1 MHKMRLVR
9 SLRGVIMFVYAHDI
23 KCGDTFRYACDW
35 DILGKA
41 IMSQPILASDDA
53 IVIGT
58 QVMIPF
64 GGDEGR
70 TFMAC
75 FGDKVEK
82 IDGTD

>member
-1 MHKMRLVR
+1 
-9 SLRGVIMFVYAHDI
+9 MFVYAHDI
-23 KCGDTFRYACDW
+23 KSGETFRYTCDW
-35 DILGKA
+35 DFLGKP

-70 TFMAC
+70 TYMAS
-75 FGDKVEK
+75 FGSKVEK
-82 IDGTD
+82 IDGTA